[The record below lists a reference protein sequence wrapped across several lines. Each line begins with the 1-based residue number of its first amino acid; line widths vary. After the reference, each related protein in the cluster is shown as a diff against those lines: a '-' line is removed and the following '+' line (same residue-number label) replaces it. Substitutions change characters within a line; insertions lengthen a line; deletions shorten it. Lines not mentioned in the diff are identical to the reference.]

1 MSKPLAL
8 RWIFQVVATVIFAAL
23 TACSSVE
30 FRPVEGS
37 SWNFEM
43 HTIIPRA
50 VKKSFEQA
58 PDCCSSLSKLPYEDL
73 SEAGRKSISI
83 SVDSPAHWFDSG
95 KSFFAAY
102 RIVDLPR
109 PALIEVT
116 SKITDLSSPV
126 EKMFIQLP
134 HAVFQ
139 PTIVLLNESFE
150 VVRRVN
156 ALVPRPQCVNV
167 VGEPAFN
174 LSVLVSESPKE
185 VAYIVLLT
193 SNESLSRQGQV
204 VCGKM
209 RDEMSPVG
217 DLQIQTRVLPSD
229 DSPLRMGVPMVWY
242 PNVRRRKDIGFWQSI
257 YPKDGLLAFGHTA
270 LHILESDG
278 ARYRQILSIPYA
290 NLVRISVDGESG
302 RSGFLSVTSIQEN
315 NAPDHRGMLRHDG
328 FVIASEL
335 TEKKS
340 ALIQLTDS
348 LTAQLA
354 PNTVQ
359 QSIAWRVLP
368 KAPLMVVEGG
378 SASRIGQA
386 AGVGAGIV
394 GFPCLICQ
402 IGCPPEALLSCT
414 ALWGVGALLGGTVG
428 VVKEMFSDSSV
439 EPADR
444 TLIDALAAGGPQ
456 LSPIGLEKCLD
467 PEIELSNLVPWQ
479 DSGLSAQSILV
490 SGAMA
495 SGNLEDSAK
504 GADYLSDV
512 EVRQLALVNAS
523 DKKSAESGALWL
535 LRINAQLDL
544 TERISGRRMTRSVN
558 WSSETYARPLRC
570 HGCGL
575 HQTRPRDPRSV
586 MASVGS
592 RQNHRGI
599 AQHKIFS
606 RWNKSGGR

>member
-1 MSKPLAL
+1 MSKPIAL
-8 RWIFQVVATVIFAAL
+8 RWIFQVVASVIYAAL

-37 SWNFEM
+37 SWILEM
-43 HTIIPRA
+43 HAIIPHS
-50 VKKSFEQA
+50 VKLSFEQA
-58 PDCCSSLSKLPYEDL
+58 QDCCSSLSKLPYEDL
-73 SEAGRKSISI
+73 SEAGRKSVSI

-116 SKITDLSSPV
+116 SKVTDLSSPV

-134 HAVFQ
+134 QAVFQ

-150 VVRRVN
+150 VVRRID
-156 ALVPRPQCVNV
+156 ALAPRPQCRNV

-174 LSVLVSESPKE
+174 LSLLVPESPKE

-204 VCGKM
+204 ICGQM

-217 DLQIQTRVLPSD
+217 NLLIQTRVLPSND
-229 DSPLRMGVPMVWY
+229 LPLRMVVPTVWY
-242 PNVRRRKDIGFWQSI
+242 PGVPRREDIGFWQSI
-257 YPKDGLLAFGHTA
+257 YPKDSLLTFGRTA

-278 ARYRQILSIPYA
+278 ARYRQPLSIPYA
-290 NLVRISVDGESG
+290 NLVRISVDRESG
-302 RSGFLSVTSIQEN
+302 RYGFLSVTSIQDK

-328 FVIASEL
+328 FVITSEVITSEL
-335 TEKKS
+335 ANKKS
-340 ALIQLTDS
+340 TLIQLTEYF
-348 LTAQLA
+348 TAQVA

-378 SASRIGQA
+378 SGSRIGQA
-386 AGVGAGIV
+386 AAMGAGIV

-402 IGCPPEALLSCT
+402 IGCTPEVLLSCT

-428 VVKEMFSDSSV
+428 VVKEMFSDSSKQ
-439 EPADR
+439 PADR
-444 TLIDALAAGGPQ
+444 TVIDALATGGPV
-456 LSPIGLEKCLD
+456 LAPIGLEKCLG

-479 DSGLSAQSILV
+479 DSGLSAQSVLV

-495 SGNLEDSAK
+495 SGNLEDSVK
-504 GADYLSDV
+504 GADYLSEV
-512 EVRQLALVNAS
+512 EVRQLALVDAS
-523 DKKSAESGALWL
+523 DKQNAESGARWL
-535 LRINAQLDL
+535 LRIDAQIHL
-544 TERISGRRMTRSVN
+544 TERMSGRRVTRAVS
-558 WSSETYARPLRC
+558 WSSGTYPLAAWTEKNSVLLSKVAAEGCEQLARRLLEAAENAWK
-570 HGCGL
+570 G
-575 HQTRPRDPRSV
+575 
-586 MASVGS
+586 
-592 RQNHRGI
+592 
-599 AQHKIFS
+599 K
-606 RWNKSGGR
+606 